1 MFSTFDHWIGVQ
13 KEEEATKFGCRDA
26 FRHYGSSHLRAMT
39 EGSSQHALTHLGRRL
54 PTADGRRRATNPSD
68 PGTEWLPHCCS
79 HRILR
84 RRRRK
89 RTYGKMSCQIL
100 GENNRTMRNEKNTWS
115 LNQQSLKTEDS
126 EQCMHCLLCPQFDPL
141 RLPLL
146 FSFWHIHVTIRE
158 QGSNKASS
166 SSRSPTRFACTY
178 TATARSV
185 AFLWSTPFQSYL
197 VVT

>member
-1 MFSTFDHWIGVQ
+1 MMIRGSRRLFFAWDFHTRTNAASPVPNTAYVFYLRSLDWRT

-68 PGTEWLPHCCS
+68 PGTEWLPHYCS
-79 HRILR
+79 HRIL

-89 RTYGKMSCQIL
+89 RTYGKMSCQIF
-100 GENNRTMRNEKNTWS
+100 GENNRTMRSEKNTWS

-126 EQCMHCLLCPQFDPL
+126 EQCIHCLLCPQVDPL
-141 RLPLL
+141 RLPFL
-146 FSFWHIHVTIRE
+146 FHFGT
-158 QGSNKASS
+158 
-166 SSRSPTRFACTY
+166 
-178 TATARSV
+178 
-185 AFLWSTPFQSYL
+185 ST
-197 VVT
+197 